1 MILKAGLTL
10 SLLPGSLQALNTAP
24 CDQGP
29 WLSLQPVFLLPF
41 SAHILIQWHW
51 PVCYSLNILASSCSG
66 PFLLFF
72 FLTSKCSSL
81 TYPYGF
87 SRESSPLTF
96 PSQLELSSLFTYHW
110 FQCLSLLVICYLCL
124 FPQKNKRFMRWGT
137 FVISLLHSW
146 CLELCL
152 GCSHNNS

>member
-29 WLSLQPVFLLPF
+29 WLSLQPGFLLPF

-72 FLTSKCSSL
+72 FWPQNVLPSHTHMASQGRALLWPSYLNLNSPVYSL
-81 TYPYGF
+81 TTDF
-87 SRESSPLTF
+87 SASHYSLYVICASSPKRIKDLWDEG
-96 PSQLELSSLFTYHW
+96 PSSS
-110 FQCLSLLVICYLCL
+110 VCYI
-124 FPQKNKRFMRWGT
+124 PG
-137 FVISLLHSW
+137 V
-146 CLELCL
+146 
-152 GCSHNNS
+152 